1 MISHDKIIEIFK
13 SLDYFMQE
21 FDLILYNNIISN
33 GFTIKKVIENLEDQ
47 IVK

>member
-13 SLDYFMQE
+13 SLHSFMQE
-21 FDLILYNNIISN
+21 FDLILCNNIISD
-33 GFTIKKVIENLEDQ
+33 GFAIKKVIENLEDQ